1 MPEIGRICRIGIVEQ
16 DNATRNKPG
25 MDDAMQLARE
35 GMKPTPKT
43 TNTENT
49 MTNKE
54 QFKTKLAEVYQDL
67 FANDPDYS
75 YSSSKCTPQGLSEK
89 MTESLIAGGAN
100 KDGEGIKRTCR
111 AFGIK
116 HTYAAIREFLTK

>member
-1 MPEIGRICRIGIVEQ
+1 MNKTVPRGNEIGA
-16 DNATRNKPG
+16 N
-25 MDDAMQLARE
+25 DAMQWAGEAQR
-35 GMKPTPKT
+35 KPENHT
-43 TNTENT
+43 TTENT